1 MMVHSIVKK
10 NNYRKKCLDIN
21 FCNVD
26 CNMAKTQKSYFFYGN
41 RIISIQIGT
50 KRTETYTRVASNI
63 HKDLITPHTGLAN
76 RFDLW
81 YFIGPSVS
89 TASFWCVLKFFP
101 HSISIALM
109 INKCFCFMLYIFT
122 LVYFD

>member
-1 MMVHSIVKK
+1 
-10 NNYRKKCLDIN
+10 
-21 FCNVD
+21 
-26 CNMAKTQKSYFFYGN
+26 MAKTQKSYFFYGN

-89 TASFWCVLKFFP
+89 TASF
-101 HSISIALM
+101 
-109 INKCFCFMLYIFT
+109 
-122 LVYFD
+122 LVCPQILSTFHIDSFDDK